1 MNKNLKEGG
10 EKSEMLEIT
19 HDDDDDDGCE
29 TWKLQGVRAEITCS
43 IFSHAF
49 AC

>member
-1 MNKNLKEGG
+1 MRILLLHMMMYKGRVNKNLKEGG

-29 TWKLQGVRAEITCS
+29 T
-43 IFSHAF
+43 
-49 AC
+49 